1 MTDPINT
8 LTCEACGKETP
19 LVDAWATLARQR
31 IVHTCAAKECLEK
44 AKTSTWLPLS
54 EGSPR

>member
-1 MTDPINT
+1 VSDPIES

-19 LVDAWATLARQR
+19 LVDAWATLAGQR

-44 AKTSTWLPLS
+44 AKTSTWLPLP
-54 EGSPR
+54 EARTR

>member
-1 MTDPINT
+1 MTDPIES

-19 LVDAWATLARQR
+19 LVDAWATLAGQR

-44 AKTSTWLPLS
+44 AKTMQVAN
-54 EGSPR
+54 EVAPR

>member
-1 MTDPINT
+1 MTDAIES

-19 LVDAWATLARQR
+19 LVDAWATLAGQR

-44 AKTSTWLPLS
+44 AKTMPDAESS
-54 EGSPR
+54 S